1 MHPENNMVVGKVV
14 RPLERVSS
22 TNDAAAAWL
31 RELPAPPDGS
41 LVWALEQS
49 AGRGRRGNH
58 WQADPGTNFTGSYL
72 LYPTRLAVDEQFD
85 LSRAVSLAA
94 ADCAAELS
102 GAPTTV
108 KWPNDV
114 FIGNRKVGG
123 ILIETQLKG
132 AFLASAVVGIGLNVN
147 QLRFPEEI
155 VDRATSLALVAGHT
169 YELEEVIATLSRCLD
184 GWYLRLKTDP
194 AGLRAAYRE
203 RLFGYGKERE
213 FIRRADSQLFHAT
226 VTGTRPD
233 GNILLEGTGGEMM
246 FNLDELAWCYE

>member
-31 RELPAPPDGS
+31 RETPAPPDGS

-49 AGRGRRGNH
+49 AGRGRRGNQ

-72 LYPTRLAVDEQFD
+72 LYPTRLAVAEQFD

-94 ADCAAELS
+94 ADCVAELA
-102 GAPTTV
+102 GVPTTV
-108 KWPNDV
+108 KWPNDI
-114 FIGNRKVGG
+114 FIANRKVGG

-132 AFLASAVVGIGLNVN
+132 AFLASAIVGIGLNVN

-155 VDRATSLALVAGHT
+155 VDRASSLALVSGHT
-169 YELEEVIATLSRCLD
+169 YELETVIATLSRCLD

-194 AGLRAAYRE
+194 AGVRAAYE
-203 RLFGYGKERE
+203 QRLFGSGKERD
-213 FIRRADSQLFHAT
+213 FIRRADSTLFRAT
-226 VTGTRPD
+226 VVGTQPD
-233 GNILLEGTGGEMM
+233 GSILLAGTVGEMN
-246 FNLDELAWCYE
+246 FDLDELAWCY